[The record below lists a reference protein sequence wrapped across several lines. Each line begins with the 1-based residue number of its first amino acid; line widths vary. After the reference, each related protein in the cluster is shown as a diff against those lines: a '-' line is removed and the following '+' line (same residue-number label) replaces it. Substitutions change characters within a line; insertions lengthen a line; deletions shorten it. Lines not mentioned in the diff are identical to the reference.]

1 MHSDTRL
8 ISIWFFIGILLVC
21 YGVLIFAASWYYAA
35 NPPANPV
42 VLADLHIGIWWGLMI
57 LVIGVFYTWKFRP
70 GKHNG

>member
-8 ISIWFFIGILLVC
+8 ITIWFFIGILLVC

>member
-57 LVIGVFYTWKFRP
+57 LVIGIFYTWKFRP
-70 GKHNG
+70 GKRNG

>member
-57 LVIGVFYTWKFRP
+57 LVIGIFYTWKFRP